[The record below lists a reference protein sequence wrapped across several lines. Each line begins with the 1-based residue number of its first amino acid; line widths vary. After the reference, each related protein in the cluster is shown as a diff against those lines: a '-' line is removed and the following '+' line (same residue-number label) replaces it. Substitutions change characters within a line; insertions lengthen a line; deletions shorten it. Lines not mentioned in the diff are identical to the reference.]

1 MNKKHSAAWG
11 RFGILSLS
19 LVMLLYLSGCATVYN
34 PATRKDEFILI
45 DTNSEVALGRS
56 IDAQIRNEYA
66 IYPDVFVQERARRL
80 GEAVSQVCERKDLA
94 YHFLVLKSKGNKKEV
109 NAFSTPGGYVYI
121 FKDLADE
128 ATDDE
133 LVGVIAHEVGHVAA
147 KHAVKRLQLAMG
159 YDILMTLAL
168 RGREAGSIRQMMD
181 IVNSLTVLGYSRQ
194 DELEADSL
202 AVRYT
207 YKSGYDPN
215 GLLTF
220 MQKLQDLHQDNTPAI
235 LNFLRTHP
243 PYEQREQLLAE
254 EIAQIKQIDE
264 NVTVK

>member
-1 MNKKHSAAWG
+1 MDKKHPAALG
-11 RFGILSLS
+11 RFGILFLC
-19 LVMLLYLSGCATVYN
+19 LVMNLSSSGCATVYN
-34 PATRKDEFILI
+34 PATRRDEFILI
-45 DTNSEVALGRS
+45 DTASEAALGRS
-56 IDAQIRNEYA
+56 IDAQIRNEYV
-66 IYPDVFVQERARRL
+66 IYPDVFVQERARKL

-94 YHFLVLKSKGNKKEV
+94 YHFLVLNSKGNKKEV

-121 FKDLADE
+121 FKDLMDE

-133 LVGVIAHEVGHVAA
+133 LVGVIAHEVGHIAA

-168 RGREAGSIRQMMD
+168 RDRKATSIRQAMD
-181 IVNSLTVLGYSRQ
+181 IVNGLAVLGYSRQ
-194 DELEADSL
+194 DELQADNL

-207 YKSGYDPN
+207 YKSGYDPS

-254 EIAQIKQIDE
+254 EIARIKQIDE
-264 NVTVK
+264 NATVK